1 VKPPPSE
8 LRPAP
13 ARQGPGPMPAALLD
27 ALDFELGRRAG
38 GLLPGEQRAPGAGLG
53 TELAQLR
60 PYEVGD
66 DVRQLDPA
74 ASARTRVP
82 HVRLQVP
89 ERAITTWL
97 LLDVSPSMSFGTAE
111 RLKSDVAE
119 GVALAIGR
127 LALRRAGRLAVISFG
142 VGAPVLVPPRGGR
155 LAYVGLRRTVAAGVA
170 PDGSGDPSSLATA
183 LHRLARA
190 ARMPGLAVVVS
201 DFRDQDDWSRPL
213 RLVGHRHDVL
223 AVEVG
228 DPREAAL
235 PAVGHLTLV
244 DPESGRHVAVDT
256 SRETIRSRYA
266 EAEHARREAVARDL
280 RGAGARHVRLSTDEP
295 WLRGLARALDR

>member
-1 VKPPPSE
+1 
-8 LRPAP
+8 
-13 ARQGPGPMPAALLD
+13 
-27 ALDFELGRRAG
+27 
-38 GLLPGEQRAPGAGLG
+38 
-53 TELAQLR
+53 
-60 PYEVGD
+60 
-66 DVRQLDPA
+66 
-74 ASARTRVP
+74 
-82 HVRLQVP
+82 
-89 ERAITTWL
+89 
-97 LLDVSPSMSFGTAE
+97 
-111 RLKSDVAE
+111 
-119 GVALAIGR
+119 
-127 LALRRAGRLAVISFG
+127 
-142 VGAPVLVPPRGGR
+142 VPPRGGR